1 MKLYET
7 HYEEYLHALQKYN
20 LHPELD
26 VVMSNLP
33 DKLCNMNNF
42 IVYGATGVGKY
53 TQILNII
60 QRHSPTR
67 LKYDKK
73 MKIQTEKVEYDY
85 RISDIHYEVDMSLLG
100 CNSKQLWHEIF
111 FQIVDIVSVKPDR
124 CGIILCKNFHTIHNE
139 LLNVFYS
146 YMQHVK
152 TYHSSIVL
160 KFIIMTEHISFLPN
174 NIINICQIVAVKRP
188 TIQQYADM
196 QQCNTESGTI
206 LTWGSATNDAFTK
219 QIAGKRKY
227 FTQELE
233 TKHNIIQSI
242 DANGIINAKE
252 LYSFSLIQ
260 SPEQIPKDIFNIICD
275 NIIREIM
282 NHRTLKYSEFR
293 DSLYDIL
300 IYNLDVSECV
310 WYVLYHF
317 ICEKYLVKSNMREL
331 LDKVYTFLKYYNNNY
346 RPIYHLESIFYT
358 ILINVHQYP

>member
-20 LHPELD
+20 LHPELTPLID
-26 VVMSNLP
+26 ALPPKLENINNL
-33 DKLCNMNNF
+33 

-53 TQILNII
+53 TQILQII
-60 QRHSPTR
+60 QRFSPTH

-73 MKIQTEKVEYDY
+73 IQIQTEKIAYNY

-124 CGIILCKNFHTIHNE
+124 SGIILCKNFHAIHTE
-139 LLNVFYS
+139 LLDVFYS

-152 TYHSSIVL
+152 TYHSNIVI
-160 KFIIMTEHISFLPN
+160 KFIIMTEHVSFLPN
-174 NIINICQIVAVKRP
+174 NIINNCQIISVKRP
-188 TIQQYADM
+188 AVQSYGEM
-196 QQCNTESGTI
+196 QQCNAENGLT
-206 LTWGSATNDAFTK
+206 LTWGANTHDAFLK
-219 QIAGKRKY
+219 QITGKRKY
-227 FTQELE
+227 YTQELE
-233 TKHNIIQSI
+233 NKRAMIESI
-242 DANGIINAKE
+242 DANGIINGKE
-252 LYSFSLIQ
+252 LYSFSLI
-260 SPEQIPKDIFNIICD
+260 SSTEQIPKDIFNIICD
-275 NIIREIM
+275 NIIHEIM
-282 NHRTLKYSEFR
+282 NHRTLKYADFR

-317 ICEKYLVKSNMREL
+317 IHEKYLTKTNMRAL
-331 LDKVYTFLKYYNNNY
+331 LDRVYTFLKYYNNNY
-346 RPIYHLESIFYT
+346 RPIYHLESMFYT